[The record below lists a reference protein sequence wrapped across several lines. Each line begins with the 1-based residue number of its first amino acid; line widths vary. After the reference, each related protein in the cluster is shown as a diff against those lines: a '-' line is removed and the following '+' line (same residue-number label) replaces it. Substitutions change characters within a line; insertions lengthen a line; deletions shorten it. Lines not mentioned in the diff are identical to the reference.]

1 MILLHQIQR
10 NLAKSSLS
18 EICEELARGV
28 CVAMEA
34 QSPLDCHNKVVNI
47 VYGLAAGQL
56 VSIDIVE
63 YSFLVEL
70 EEDVV
75 ADQVIVEDAVSDGMA
90 GGEFQAILAFF
101 SDFRD
106 DDAWSIDEV
115 HRWIVDYLEAADGF
129 CKTWF
134 CPSSGATLA

>member
-1 MILLHQIQR
+1 VLILHLIKR
-10 NLAKSSLS
+10 DLSKSSVS
-18 EICEELARGV
+18 EIRQELARGV
-28 CVAMEA
+28 CVAMKA

-47 VYGLAAGQL
+47 VYGLATGQL

-70 EEDVV
+70 EEDIV
-75 ADQVIVEDAVSDGMA
+75 ADQVIVENTVSDGMA
-90 GGEFQAILAFF
+90 GGEFEAIFAFF

-106 DDAWSIDEV
+106 DDAWSIDEI
-115 HRWIVDYLEAADGF
+115 HWWIVDYLEATDGF

-134 CPSSGATLA
+134 CPSSGAALA